1 MSSPEMI
8 SVVVPVYNMGDSLE
22 KCVQSVLTQ
31 EDAAFEV
38 ILVDDGSTD
47 DSWERCLRLQAQDN
61 RVRAFHTENRGS
73 GPARNHGIEK
83 ATGRYV
89 YFPDAD
95 DELAPMALHRM
106 AEAVR
111 ESGADLLVF
120 GYQVL
125 DDAGQVRR
133 HKTYPAFVRDGESIR
148 QDYGDYA
155 GLKTKYGI
163 QGAPWNKM
171 FDLEV
176 IREKG
181 VEYPP
186 LRRHQDE
193 GFIARYMCHA
203 KRVQFIED
211 TLYTHYQNTYALE
224 WKKFPVDYADI
235 VRALYA
241 TRQETILAWNPK
253 DLRTQQVIREELV
266 DNLVKALE
274 LTFSPKHHMTGGE
287 RRDFV
292 KKHVEGSGI
301 CDFEIYGDYS
311 SYKKVLLNLFRR
323 RLYRPALAVMKL
335 KTIADRRGFDKMS
348 KKYR

>member
-1 MSSPEMI
+1 MADMI

-22 KCVQSVLTQ
+22 KCVNSVLMQ
-31 EDAAFEV
+31 ENAEFEV

-47 DSWERCLRLQAQDN
+47 DSWERCQRLQQQDA

-73 GPARNHGIEK
+73 GPARNHGI
-83 ATGRYV
+83 AQAQGRYV

-95 DELAPMALHRM
+95 DELAPMALSRM
-106 AEAVR
+106 LAAVG

-125 DDAGQVRR
+125 DENGHVRR
-133 HKTYPAFVRDGESIR
+133 KKTYPAFVRDAQSIR

-163 QGAPWNKM
+163 QGAPWNKL
-171 FDLEV
+171 FDLSV
-176 IREKG
+176 IREYG

-193 GFIARYMCHA
+193 GFIARYMCRA
-203 KRVQFIED
+203 VKVQFIED
-211 TLYTHYQNTYALE
+211 VLYTHYQNTLALE

-241 TRQETILAWNPK
+241 TRQETILAWNPQDK
-253 DLRTQQVIREELV
+253 RTQQVIREELV
-266 DNLVKALE
+266 DNLVKAME
-274 LTFSPKHHMTGGE
+274 LSFSPKHQLTGRQ
-287 RRDFV
+287 RRDWV
-292 KKHVEGSGI
+292 QKHVEESGI
-301 CDFEIYGDYS
+301 CAFEIYSDYS
-311 SYKKVLLNLFRR
+311 RYKKVLLRLFRR
-323 RLYRPALAVMKL
+323 KRYRLALAAMHL
-335 KTIADRRGFDKMS
+335 KTLAEKQGLDWMS